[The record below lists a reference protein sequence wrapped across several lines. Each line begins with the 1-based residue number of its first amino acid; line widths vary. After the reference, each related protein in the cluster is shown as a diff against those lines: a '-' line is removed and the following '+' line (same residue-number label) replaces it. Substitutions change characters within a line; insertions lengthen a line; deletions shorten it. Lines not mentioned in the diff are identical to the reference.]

1 MDSKELDEIFIKNAS
16 FGHRSE
22 LVRNTLKGGPET
34 VREGLTFRSSD
45 RQRGKGGTHR
55 LKSRVTI

>member
-1 MDSKELDEIFIKNAS
+1 MDFKEFDEISIKNAS

-34 VREGLTFRSSD
+34 AREGLTFRSSD
-45 RQRGKGGTHR
+45 RQRGKGGNTQI
-55 LKSRVTI
+55 KK